1 MFCVNDFSIDE
12 FSANAMWKAPSDEQA
27 IAAQGAL
34 RHPAW
39 LGPDRKV
46 LPYRQYRPFASPC
59 LVTGATPTVQASSG
73 VFALRLSP
81 SDTFWDFFVTDQRPP
96 DDDATRAAD
105 RPDTQA
111 SAAPVRT
118 AEMERPAADVAL
130 LPASYMRILR
140 WGSLAIASVILAVAA
155 LTLYGGFF
163 LRPDCDSSRVKKYFS
178 TLFNIDASAFDKI
191 TTASKTDD
199 AYDCIAHLLLKDGR
213 KLQVNYRITG
223 VGRDAKAQITGTV
236 FEK

>member
-1 MFCVNDFSIDE
+1 M
-12 FSANAMWKAPSDEQA
+12 
-27 IAAQGAL
+27 
-34 RHPAW
+34 
-39 LGPDRKV
+39 
-46 LPYRQYRPFASPC
+46 
-59 LVTGATPTVQASSG
+59 TGATPTVQASSG
-73 VFALRLSP
+73 TFAVRLSP

-96 DDDATRAAD
+96 DDDATRAAE
-105 RPDTQA
+105 RPDIPV
-111 SAAPVRT
+111 SAEPVRI
-118 AEMERPAADVAL
+118 AETEPLPVDVML
-130 LPASYMRILR
+130 LPAAYVRILR

-178 TLFNIDASAFDKI
+178 TLFNIDASAFDRI

-199 AYDCIAHLLLKDGR
+199 AYDCVAHLLLKDGR